1 MSNTPANT
9 SVNAVTPGKLP
20 LSRVIMAGIVAI
32 VGSVLANL
40 VVYWVGRMVAQP
52 LPDFQP
58 LASPLPTIL
67 FTTGFLVIATIVYA
81 VINAFTSNPVRVF
94 TIVAIVALIVGLIPD
109 IMMIVDPASSIMGTP
124 TLSAVLVLIV
134 MHFVAFAITMWS
146 FTMWA
151 HQR

>member
-9 SVNAVTPGKLP
+9 SVNAVMPGKLP